1 MTVILNDHDRIRLAP
16 GVRPFLRAP
25 TIVQFGAD
33 ATRTGM
39 ITTPAAREL
48 VPVLQGLARPKT
60 LRRATE
66 AAASVVGP
74 DAARSLIDDLVSYRI
89 LVPVRS
95 PAVLT
100 VGHGEL
106 AAQVRTGLELA
117 GLEVRA
123 PLRGEALARFVLR
136 QEPTLP
142 LIAVNCA
149 ALLDDVNALASNR
162 SGAIVPVTQVDARVF
177 VGPVAA
183 PGGPCPVCARHYHL
197 DRDPNWNIVVERAPL
212 AADTE
217 AVSLAAGAAAAVLVA
232 RKLAGVPDPPG
243 VGTGPVGP
251 GHLVTVD
258 PYGQVPVRAET
269 LPPHPD
275 CPSCY

>member
-60 LRRATE
+60 LRRAVE

-183 PGGPCPVCARHYHL
+183 PARSGPGTSSPSTRMARC
-197 DRDPNWNIVVERAPL
+197 RCGRRRCRPTPTARAATSGTAPARRAPRRRT
-212 AADTE
+212 APP
-217 AVSLAAGAAAAVLVA
+217 SPA
-232 RKLAGVPDPPG
+232 RRRRCRASPPRS
-243 VGTGPVGP
+243 P
-251 GHLVTVD
+251 
-258 PYGQVPVRAET
+258 AS
-269 LPPHPD
+269 PPR
-275 CPSCY
+275 ST